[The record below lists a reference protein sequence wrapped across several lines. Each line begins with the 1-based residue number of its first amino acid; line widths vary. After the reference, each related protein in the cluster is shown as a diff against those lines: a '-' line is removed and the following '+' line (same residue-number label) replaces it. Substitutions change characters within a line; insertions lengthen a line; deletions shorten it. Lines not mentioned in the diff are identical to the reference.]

1 MENIL
6 KNKNCLITGATGG
19 IGKEVCKQL
28 ANNSC
33 NLFLT
38 STNTTKL
45 KKLKDELKKIN
56 KNIKIEFFESDLTIE
71 NNINE
76 LINFI
81 KEKFSSIDIVINS
94 AGIFI
99 ESSIEKTSLVD
110 FENCYSINVK
120 APFILCKEF
129 TKDMKKNG
137 WGRIVN
143 IASSSAYQGFSNSSA
158 YCSSKHG
165 LLGLSRALFNEFKQK
180 NVRVFCISPG
190 SVKTKMGKK
199 CKNQNYETF
208 INPKEIAEYIF
219 NIIIFDKEM
228 IIEESRLNR
237 IMIE

>member
-1 MENIL
+1 MIKIL
-6 KNKNCLITGATGG
+6 EEKNCIITGATGG
-19 IGKEVCKQL
+19 IGSEIAYVFAKNL
-28 ANNSC
+28 C
-33 NLFLT
+33 NLFLVGR
-38 STNTTKL
+38 NEQKL
-45 KKLKDELKKIN
+45 KKMKKELEGKFSVKIDFIVGDLTKNKDL
-56 KNIKIEFFESDLTIE
+56 KNIITKARKSFG
-71 NNINE
+71 
-76 LINFI
+76 
-81 KEKFSSIDIVINS
+81 KIDILINS

-99 ESSIEKTSLVD
+99 ESPIEKTSLVD

-129 TKDMKKNG
+129 TKDMKKNR

-165 LLGLSRALFNEFKQK
+165 LLGLSRALFNEFKEK

-219 NIIIFDKEM
+219 NIITFDKEM

-237 IMIE
+237 IKIE